1 MSKVLTNKLKLL
13 VNLDMRYAAA
23 REMIGGILRFA
34 SAHSELEVQF
44 AGGTPSDDPLDFYR
58 EWRPDALI
66 TDSTYRQ
73 YSARDLA
80 AISGKVTI
88 FANTTPPARFR
99 KPHATIAT
107 DDAELARTAA
117 DLFQKRRLHN
127 FAFVG
132 TPQKRNWSDSR
143 RDTFRKELGD
153 ASVATFSSTDDV
165 PWREQRLQ
173 LANWLA
179 ALPKPCGVWVAY
191 DQRAK
196 HVIDACDFAGL
207 SIPDQIQVL
216 GTDNESYICEQL
228 RPSLSSIALDF
239 EGGGFRSAQYAYDI
253 LRARK
258 IPKRQEHLTF
268 SVNGIVERLST
279 ADVNGFARRTTAAL
293 DLIRKYA
300 PRPEIGVPD
309 IARALGV
316 SQRLLEKNYQTVTGR
331 TIVADLRAERLKL
344 VQDMLHRTK
353 TPIESIAPLCGF
365 TSSCYLKT
373 LFRKIFGMTMSEFRR
388 K

>member
-1 MSKVLTNKLKLL
+1 MHRQTHSKQKFL
-13 VNLDMRYAAA
+13 VNLDMRYSAA

-58 EWRPDALI
+58 EWHPDALI
-66 TDSTYRQ
+66 TDNTYRL

-88 FANTTPPARFR
+88 FANTTPPAWFC
-99 KPHATIAT
+99 KPHAVIAT
-107 DDAELARTAA
+107 DDTELARTAV
-117 DLFQKRRLHN
+117 DLFQKRRLHH

-143 RDTFRKELGD
+143 RDAFRKALTDISVSTFDAEGD
-153 ASVATFSSTDDV
+153 I
-165 PWREQRLQ
+165 PWREQRLR

-196 HVIDACDFAGL
+196 HVMDACDFAGL

-228 RPSLSSIALDF
+228 RPTLSSIALDF
-239 EGGGFRSAQYAYDI
+239 ESGGFRSAQYAYDI
-253 LRARK
+253 LRSRK
-258 IPKRQEHLTF
+258 PSLRQRHLTF
-268 SVNGIVERLST
+268 SINGIVERLST
-279 ADVNGFARRTTAAL
+279 TDVNGFARRVTAAR

-316 SQRLLEKNYQTVTGR
+316 SQRLLEKNYQTVAGR
-331 TIVADLRAERLKL
+331 TIVSDLRSERLKL

-373 LFRKIFGMTMSEFRR
+373 LFRKTFGMTMSEFRR
-388 K
+388 I

>member
-1 MSKVLTNKLKLL
+1 MSKRTPSKLKFL
-13 VNLDMRYAAA
+13 VNLDMRYSAA

-58 EWRPDALI
+58 EWHPDALI

-73 YSARDLA
+73 YSTRDLA

-88 FANTTPPARFR
+88 FANTMPPARFH
-99 KPHATIAT
+99 KPHAVIAT
-107 DDAELARTAA
+107 DDTEIARTAA
-117 DLFQKRRLHN
+117 DLFQKRRLPH

-143 RDTFRKELGD
+143 RDAFRTALGD
-153 ASVATFSSTDDV
+153 VSVATFEAEGDI

-173 LANWLA
+173 LANWLS

-196 HVIDACDFAGL
+196 HVMDACDFAGL

-239 EGGGFRSAQYAYDI
+239 EGGGFRSAQYAYGI
-253 LRARK
+253 LRTRRVPARQ
-258 IPKRQEHLTF
+258 RNLAF

-279 ADVNGFARRTTAAL
+279 ADVNGFARRATAAR

-309 IARALGV
+309 IAHALGV
-316 SQRLLEKNYQTVTGR
+316 SQRLLEKNYQAVAGH
-331 TIVADLRAERLKL
+331 TIVADLRAERLQL
-344 VQDMLHRTK
+344 VKDMLRRTK

-373 LFRKIFGMTMSEFRR
+373 LFRKTYGMTMSEFRR